1 MYKANIDPKN
11 VVIDRSLK
19 AIDDFKNQ
27 IKWTEPKKNF

>member
-1 MYKANIDPKN
+1 MNANFGIMYKANIDPKN

-27 IKWTEPKKNF
+27 IK